1 MSIKLYKCSK
11 YEKNSSKIEAL
22 DGIVIL
28 DLPFFFFPK
37 IWFLKICS
45 QLSQSFKKNITH
57 GNEKLVH

>member
-45 QLSQSFKKNITH
+45 QLSQSFKKKI
-57 GNEKLVH
+57 